1 MNIAYHEL
9 INRSTLQ
16 VDPNKDVNEVC
27 AIIRAAEKNGC
38 VILGG
43 GSPKNFYLQ
52 GQPTLWEV
60 YGILKGG
67 NDYFIQITTDS
78 VVWGGLSGA
87 TPAEA
92 VSWGK
97 VNPSVLPDT
106 AVAYCDSTIAFPLFC
121 EYAVG
126 HKNGRRQ
133 RKALLSKRDRAG
145 ERARARS
152 AEEDKDSRSKN
163 NEIEER
169 DRNQMGTLW
178 SELGPV
184 ADAVTDRPRVYAD
197 ANVPAGIVGYMR
209 EQLRWDVLFVMDH
222 PDLRRARDTEH
233 YRLARQ
239 LRRTLVTLDRDY
251 LDDRKFPP
259 AQGSGVLVIAA
270 PDERGLAKLL
280 ARLDAHLFAADTLP
294 LDGRKLH
301 AHSDWQIRSEH
312 MSDLTLGVDVSDV
325 IARLAI
331 VSETARS

>member
-1 MNIAYHEL
+1 MPIYTSSPGDSSIGMNIAYHEL

-97 VNPSVLPDT
+97 VNPER
-106 AVAYCDSTIAFPLFC
+106 AA
-121 EYAVG
+121 G
-126 HKNGRRQ
+126 HGRR
-133 RKALLSKRDRAG
+133 LLRLDDRVPAVLRVRG
-145 ERARARS
+145 RPQERPAQAQGAARASASSWSRELEKRS
-152 AEEDKDSRSKN
+152 AQADQEEEEVSRDQQTA
-163 NEIEER
+163 EIR
-169 DRNQMGTLW
+169 IDMGTLW

-184 ADAVTDRPRVYAD
+184 AEAVADRPRVYAD
-197 ANVPAGIVGYMR
+197 ANVPAGVVAFMR
-209 EQLRWDVLFVMDH
+209 ETLRWDVLFVMEH

-239 LRRTLVTLDRDY
+239 LRRTLD
-251 LDDRKFPP
+251 
-259 AQGSGVLVIAA
+259 
-270 PDERGLAKLL
+270 
-280 ARLDAHLFAADTLP
+280 H
-294 LDGRKLH
+294 
-301 AHSDWQIRSEH
+301 
-312 MSDLTLGVDVSDV
+312 
-325 IARLAI
+325 
-331 VSETARS
+331 ARSRLPRRSQVSARSKARACW